1 MQTADV
7 QRKEQVLLDGDELA
21 RDKAFVQ
28 LGTTRHSP
36 DHRLLAWLADE
47 AGSEFYTARVRVID
61 TGIDLA
67 DALPDVSGS
76 IVWTHDAAA
85 FFYVRLDKNHRPTGV
100 FRHILGTPAAADVRV
115 FTDADPGF
123 FVSISRH
130 LSGRFG
136 DISAHDHK
144 DSGVT
149 R

>member
-21 RDKAFVQ
+21 RDKAFFQ

-85 FFYVRLDKNHRPTGV
+85 FFYVRPQTHRGV
-100 FRHILGTPAAADVRV
+100 SAYLGYASGCGCAGVYGRRSRLFRFNQPPLVGTLR
-115 FTDADPGF
+115 
-123 FVSISRH
+123 
-130 LSGRFG
+130 
-136 DISAHDHK
+136 
-144 DSGVT
+144 
-149 R
+149 